1 VPTEKA
7 PKHWGELTPRVALF
21 TYLLYLVSYFFPGFF
36 GENFLANTL
45 VHDLLLV
52 LIIWVALSQFGISI
66 SQLKF
71 HRMASMEYLFA
82 IAVGALLIG
91 LDIGLSWL
99 SFGLIPEEVDE
110 FSEFIESI
118 KPANIGQMIV
128 LGTEV
133 LIITAVLEELIFRGI
148 MFDGFR
154 GFGFWPAAV
163 LASFLPSVLY
173 YVATFSLAMFLPTLL
188 LGLVLCW
195 VYEKT
200 GNIMVVMLAHMIWN
214 ILFFLQVT
222 DVVNLTL

>member
-1 VPTEKA
+1 MPPEKA
-7 PKHWGELTPRVALF
+7 PKHWGELTPPVALF
-21 TYLLYLVSYFFPGFF
+21 SYLLYLVSFFFPGLF

-52 LIIWVALSQFGISI
+52 IIIWGVLNHYGVSI
-66 SQLKF
+66 SQLKI
-71 HRMASMEYLFA
+71 HRMASTEYLFA
-82 IAVGALLIG
+82 IATGVLLIG

-99 SFGLIPEEVDE
+99 SFGLIPEEIDQ

-148 MFDGFR
+148 MFNGFR

-173 YVATFSLAMFLPTLL
+173 YVATFSLAMFIPTLL
-188 LGLVLCW
+188 LGLILCW

-222 DVVNLTL
+222 GVVNLTL

>member
-1 VPTEKA
+1 VPPEKA
-7 PKHWGELTPRVALF
+7 PKPRGELTPRVALF
-21 TYLLYLVSYFFPGFF
+21 TYLLYLVSFFFPGFF

-52 LIIWVALSQFGISI
+52 IIIGSALNHYGVSI

-71 HRMASMEYLFA
+71 HRMASTEYLFA
-82 IAVGALLIG
+82 IATGALLIG

-99 SFGLIPEEVDE
+99 SFGLIPEEIDQ

-148 MFDGFR
+148 MFSGFR
-154 GFGFWPAAV
+154 GFGFWPAAM
-163 LASFLPSVLY
+163 LASFLSSVLY
-173 YVATFSLAMFLPTLL
+173 YVATLSLAMFLPALL
-188 LGLVLCW
+188 LGLILCW

-200 GNIMVVMLAHMIWN
+200 GNIIVVMLAQMIWN

-222 DVVNLTL
+222 GVVNLTL